1 MNILKK
7 FEVKDMGERIRSDFN
22 KLFIGFST
30 QVEEISNFP
39 TDHFRKVYEYSTWLR
54 VRFTAN
60 EADYDM
66 ALENVKKLTQQHVY
80 NDVLIGLQMIQS
92 CVYNGDAHSALK
104 EIDALRSLIMDIE

>member
-22 KLFIGFST
+22 KPFIGFST
-30 QVEEISNFP
+30 QVEERGSFQQDPWN
-39 TDHFRKVYEYSTWLR
+39 TVYEYKTFLS

-60 EADYDM
+60 NASYDM
-66 ALENVKKLTQQHVY
+66 ALENAKRQTQQYVY
-80 NDVLIGLQMIQS
+80 SDVLIGLQMIES
-92 CVYNGDAHSALK
+92 CVYNGDAHSTLK